1 MSPGF
6 ALYIVWTISMTAE
19 NCHQL
24 STPRNVKKGEVD
36 LEPKKKVKLV
46 KVDAFEEVL
55 VYEFELYH

>member
-1 MSPGF
+1 
-6 ALYIVWTISMTAE
+6 MTAE

-46 KVDAFEEVL
+46 KVDTFEEVL
-55 VYEFELYH
+55 IYEFELYH